1 MSFVFSRSYKYYY
14 GLSSFLPF
22 FLPHLLFA
30 GAQYDLNAC
39 DNRQQIALETL
50 LAATNVEKGNNVV
63 RNIDLTTKRRPS
75 NRLFVLG
82 ERVFVTRI

>member
-1 MSFVFSRSYKYYY
+1 MRDTDTLT
-14 GLSSFLPF
+14 GHTF

-39 DNRQQIALETL
+39 DNRQQIAPETL
-50 LAATNVEKGNNVV
+50 LAATIVEKGNNVA
-63 RNIDLTTKRRPS
+63 RNIDLTTKCRPS